1 MIIGEFSFVDE
12 SGTGGLVEEQVA
24 LLGDDEEQ
32 AVLWAAVQEHWRVA
46 LLLELN
52 FRSELNPILFG
63 SRGTNLDDVQE
74 LGWLILPLLTETK
87 EAIVISWHA

>member
-24 LLGDDEEQ
+24 PLGDDEEQ

-52 FRSELNPILFG
+52 F
-63 SRGTNLDDVQE
+63 
-74 LGWLILPLLTETK
+74 
-87 EAIVISWHA
+87 